1 MARKITKQ
9 SFNNLMPQS
18 APQGNTN
25 PFVVSNSVGESAI
38 NVDSEGYVVIDKLVL
53 VDKKDGSKWDVS
65 IYDGEL
71 IYEPHGLENKRDFRI
86 NKIIS

>member
-1 MARKITKQ
+1 MAIQLSKNTNK
-9 SFNNLMPQS
+9 SVS
-18 APQGNTN
+18 SSTN
-25 PFVVSNSVGESAI
+25 PFVVNTSSGQSAI
-38 NVDSEGYVVIDKLVL
+38 TVDNDGCVVVDKLVL

>member
-1 MARKITKQ
+1 MT
-9 SFNNLMPQS
+9 
-18 APQGNTN
+18 T
-25 PFVVSNSVGESAI
+25 V
-38 NVDSEGYVVIDKLVL
+38 VDSEGYVVIDKLVL

>member
-1 MARKITKQ
+1 MAIQLSKSSNKSIKNST
-9 SFNNLMPQS
+9 
-18 APQGNTN
+18 TN
-25 PFVVSNSVGESAI
+25 PFVVNTSVGQSAI
-38 NVDSEGYVVIDKLVL
+38 TVDDGGYVIIDKLVL

>member
-1 MARKITKQ
+1 
-9 SFNNLMPQS
+9 MPQS
-18 APQGNTN
+18 VPHTNTN
-25 PFVVSNSVGESAI
+25 PFVVNNSAGESAI
-38 NVDSEGYVVIDKLVL
+38 NVDNEGYVVIDKLVL

-65 IYDGEL
+65 IHDGEL

>member
-1 MARKITKQ
+1 MARKLIKNIIPPST
-9 SFNNLMPQS
+9 S
-18 APQGNTN
+18 TN

-38 NVDSEGYVVIDKLVL
+38 SVNSEGYVVIDKLVL
-53 VDKKDGSKWDVS
+53 VDKKDGSKWDIS

-86 NKIIS
+86 NKVIS

>member
-1 MARKITKQ
+1 MAIQLSKSSK
-9 SFNNLMPQS
+9 SVS
-18 APQGNTN
+18 ATN
-25 PFVVSNSVGESAI
+25 PFVVNTSSGQSAI
-38 NVDSEGYVVIDKLVL
+38 TVDNDGCVVVDKLVL

-71 IYEPHGLENKRDFRI
+71 IYEPQGLENKRDFRI

>member
-1 MARKITKQ
+1 MAIQLSKSSNKSIKT
-9 SFNNLMPQS
+9 ST
-18 APQGNTN
+18 TN
-25 PFVVSNSVGESAI
+25 PFVVNTSVGQSAI
-38 NVDSEGYVVIDKLVL
+38 TVDDGGYVIIDKLVL